1 MFLREQQ
8 NFNLIK
14 SWFIQFFDNLIDF
27 LDKLRFYFI
36 INQVIDKNLEC
47 GENPRA
53 KDDIKRLKD
62 S

>member
-47 GENPRA
+47 GENPQA
-53 KDDIKRLKD
+53 KDDIKRLKEL
-62 S
+62 